1 MKLFQRQLIDWAVV
15 GLKVLAIIAILEPI
29 LSRHVFKVVTVY
41 MQAGPSVL
49 NRPNPQRSYAYFT
62 GFHMLNFSDIKWSLI
77 EGIVLYAVALVIQT
91 AAARLMHQR
100 AATGR
105 SAF

>member
-1 MKLFQRQLIDWAVV
+1 MKLFQRQLIDWVVV

-29 LSRHVFKVVTVY
+29 LARHVFKVVTVY
-41 MQAGPSVL
+41 MQAGPSIM

-62 GFHMLNFSDIKWSLI
+62 GFHLLNFSDIKWSLI
-77 EGIVLYAVALVIQT
+77 EGIALYAVALAIQYT
-91 AAARLMHQR
+91 AARLIAQR
-100 AATGR
+100 PAKNR